1 MVFFVAVFSPAER
14 DAIERGREGGREGGQ
29 EGGQEDRNV
38 IWWRH
43 AYSCLTR

>member
-14 DAIERGREGGREGGQ
+14 DAIERGREGGQ